1 MTELL
6 EGVEIPNDG
15 DIASAQDEF
24 IVIKTNETMQTV
36 LNALENAWE
45 DIENEGLTGY
55 FKSRQ
60 DFYNKMLDSFVKIEE
75 D

>member
-1 MTELL
+1 MNELL
-6 EGVEIPNDG
+6 ENVEMPSDG

-24 IVIKTNETMQTV
+24 VVTTTNETMATV

-55 FKSRQ
+55 FGTRQ
-60 DFYNKMLDSFVKIEE
+60 EFYNQMLESFYKERY
-75 D
+75 